1 MNNERSLLRRAQ
13 VRMHRAS
20 VLIALLYPASGIAAE
35 GYQLGP
41 MDKLNIKV
49 VESRDSQDSFKEWPA
64 LNGLYIVGPT
74 GSILLPYAGEVAV
87 SGKTPADIAAE
98 IAVNIQLKFG
108 LSALPE
114 TAVEIAEYRGIY
126 VVGDVTT
133 PGFYAFSPDLTPLK
147 ALALAGG
154 VSRGGESP
162 EKTTQDFLAVS
173 GELAVLTAQRDFL
186 LIKQARLSAELDEAT
201 QIASPANARP
211 GEYTSDL
218 LASQKKLMTARQE
231 TMTSQLN
238 SLNEIKS
245 LYSNEVVSLE
255 QKSVTQS
262 RQIQLV
268 TKELEKANKLA
279 DQGLVLSARVLGLE
293 STIADLQ
300 GNLIDLGTATLRA
313 KQEISKAD
321 REASELHN
329 ERRAELVVEVQ
340 ETQSSL
346 KETELKITSANERMA
361 ALAIASP
368 ALAGQSMSDLQD
380 RLTYRISRVVDG
392 KAQDIDALAHTAL
405 TPGDLINVK
414 LQRQGFDST
423 MGSTPASIKT
433 VSANR

>member
-1 MNNERSLLRRAQ
+1 MNNERSLLRRA
-13 VRMHRAS
+13 RGRLHTTS
-20 VLIALLYPASGIAAE
+20 VLIAFVFPVSGFAAE

-87 SGKTPADIAAE
+87 AGKNPADIAAE

-126 VVGDVTT
+126 VVGDVAT
-133 PGFYAFSPDLTPLK
+133 PGTYAFSPDLTPLK
-147 ALALAGG
+147 AVALAGG
-154 VSRGGESP
+154 MSRGGESP

-173 GELAVLTAQRDFL
+173 GELAVLIAQRDFL
-186 LIKQARLSAELDEAT
+186 LIKQARLSAELEEAK
-201 QIASPANARP
+201 QIASPADARP
-211 GEYTSDL
+211 GDYTSDL
-218 LASQKKLMTARQE
+218 LESQRKLMTARQE
-231 TMTSQLN
+231 TMASQLN

-321 REASELHN
+321 RETSELHN

-340 ETQSSL
+340 DTQSQL
-346 KETELKITSANERMA
+346 KETELKITNAHERLA
-361 ALAIASP
+361 ALALASP
-368 ALAGQSMSDLQD
+368 AIAGQSMSDLQD
-380 RLTYRISRVVDG
+380 RLSYRITRVIDG
-392 KAQDIDALAHTAL
+392 KSQDIDALAHTAL

-414 LQRQGFDST
+414 LQRQGFTPIS
-423 MGSTPASIKT
+423 GSTPASIKT